1 MSETEKRKQLAELAA
16 LDRKLDAVTEDMNR
30 LREEH
35 PELFENIETAFKN
48 VYGRSAESAEQL
60 LDFAQ
65 EENRDM
71 VTGKEIAH

>member
-1 MSETEKRKQLAELAA
+1 MSETEKGKQLAELAA

-30 LREEH
+30 LLEEH
-35 PELFENIETAFKN
+35 PELFENIETAFKDF
-48 VYGRSAESAEQL
+48 YGRSAESAEQL

-65 EENRDM
+65 EEGRDM